1 VERVGIQTDVD
12 GRFPTV
18 RLRGE
23 LDISGAEGIERAIEV
38 VEQTTTGVL
47 VIDLRDLEFMD
58 STGLRLILSA
68 DARARDRGSRLVI
81 VRGPETV
88 HRVFR
93 MAALEDRLLF
103 VDDPA
108 HVPERLDEGRG

>member
-23 LDISGAEGIERAIEV
+23 LDISGAEEIERSIE
-38 VEQTTTGVL
+38 EIEKTATGIL
-47 VIDLRDLEFMD
+47 IIDLRGLEFMD

-68 DARARDRGSRLVI
+68 DARARDRGSSLII

-93 MAALEDRLLF
+93 MAALEDRLQF
-103 VDDPA
+103 VDDPTDVRE
-108 HVPERLDEGRG
+108 HPNGTDG